1 MEKETIMKLTAIF
14 IAVAMLC
21 MVIEGCDKYVGGET
35 YGQKIDRAIE
45 KTNLAVIQ
53 IGDKVVFRV
62 DEAGAAMSSAATA
75 ISGTAS
81 IMTADVGDAAI
92 TGSIK
97 ADLLKDP
104 DISVMKIDVETHDG
118 VVSLNGL
125 TYDESARARAERLA
139 RASKGV
145 MQVNNRLV
153 VKQL

>member
-1 MEKETIMKLTAIF
+1 MKLTALF
-14 IAVAMLC
+14 IALAMLC
-21 MVIEGCDKYVGGET
+21 MVIEGCDKYAGDGET

-53 IGDKVVFRV
+53 VGDNVVSKV

-75 ISGTAS
+75 ISDTAS
-81 IMTADVGDAAI
+81 QTTGAVGDAAI

-104 DISVMKIDVETHDG
+104 DISVMKIDVETRAG

-125 TYDESARARAERLA
+125 TYDAAARIRAERIA

-145 MQVNNRLV
+145 MQVNNHLV